1 MGKLNMESTQI
12 YMLHDSANC
21 KHEEIIAE
29 HNILV
34 VFADFCNQTVQYA
47 I

>member
-1 MGKLNMESTQI
+1 
-12 YMLHDSANC
+12 MLHDSVNC
-21 KHEEIIAE
+21 KYKEIIAE

-47 I
+47 IEWSFNARIQYAI